1 MVTEQII
8 IIFVSCEIEEGIMG
22 NIYIDSLDIE
32 SLKKSINEIRE
43 ILDELCITTE
53 EINNSEERLA
63 VSQYLDDLIVAY
75 MKQFAK

>member
-1 MVTEQII
+1 
-8 IIFVSCEIEEGIMG
+8 MG

-32 SLKKSINEIRE
+32 NLKKSINEIRE

-75 MKQFAK
+75 MKQFANR

>member
-1 MVTEQII
+1 
-8 IIFVSCEIEEGIMG
+8 MG

-53 EINNSEERLA
+53 EIKNSEERLA